1 VARDAPLA
9 SIGRLVFGE
18 CREETRSGP
27 ALLIRDRGELW
38 LNGLD
43 ARQAKFA
50 EQQFDPG
57 GIYIIVLGRH
67 AAISAPRRG
76 CGVLRAVNSL

>member
-1 VARDAPLA
+1 MARDAPLA

-18 CREETRSGP
+18 CGKETRSGP
-27 ALLIRDRGELW
+27 ALLIGNRGELW
-38 LNGLD
+38 PNGLD

-57 GIYIIVLGRH
+57 CIYIVVLGRH
-67 AAISAPRRG
+67 AAISAPGRG